1 MSRMRD
7 KTLIKSRSNYVKKIV
22 AESKSTDVAVKRLAK
37 NLFLSERTIYRDLS
51 K

>member
-7 KTLIKSRSNYVKKIV
+7 KALVEDRSNYVKKVI
-22 AESKSTDVAVKRLAK
+22 AKATSTHQAVKKLAK
-37 NLFLSERTIYRDLS
+37 KLFVCESTIYKDLA

>member
-7 KTLIKSRSNYVKKIV
+7 KALVEDRSNYVKKVV
-22 AESKSTDVAVKRLAK
+22 AEAKSTDTAVKKLAK
-37 NLFLSERTIYRDLS
+37 KLFISERTIYRDLA

>member
-7 KTLIKSRSNYVKKIV
+7 QDKLQKRSDYVKRIV
-22 AESKSTDVAVKRLAK
+22 SKATSTQNAVEKLAK
-37 NLFLSERTIYRDLS
+37 KLFVSESTIYKDLA

>member
-7 KTLIKSRSNYVKKIV
+7 QIKLQQRSDYVKKIV
-22 AESKSTDVAVKRLAK
+22 SKASSTQAAVEKLAK
-37 NLFLSERTIYRDLS
+37 KLFISERTVYRDLE